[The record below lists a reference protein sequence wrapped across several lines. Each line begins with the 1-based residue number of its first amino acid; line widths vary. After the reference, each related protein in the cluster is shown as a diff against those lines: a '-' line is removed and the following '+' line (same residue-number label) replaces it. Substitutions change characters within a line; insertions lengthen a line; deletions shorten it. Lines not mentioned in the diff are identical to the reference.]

1 MILKTLGG
9 LLEKRMQLLP
19 DESVKC
25 SNLEELKIIAFEIR
39 RKSIGNGYRYRPF
52 SGFGEFEAAGAL
64 AIDVPGMEPSA
75 VSRCRFRLPS

>member
-25 SNLEELKIIAFEIR
+25 SNLEELKIIEFEIR
-39 RKSIGNGYRYRPF
+39 RKSIGNGCRYRPF
-52 SGFGEFEAAGAL
+52 SGACRM
-64 AIDVPGMEPSA
+64 VEPATADSA
-75 VSRCRFRLPS
+75 NSRRRAP